1 MAHKSLVL
9 SLWNWREAVVIRKW
23 KVSIVILI
31 TQLKS
36 VAYVSHFVLFY
47 LSENSAVHVDV
58 HVCVEQSFHM
68 APILH
73 LTYDV
78 SSTLLASASSDR
90 TVKVWDTVKH
100 QCTNNLRHIKCGVV
114 RSHHSAV

>member
-1 MAHKSLVL
+1 
-9 SLWNWREAVVIRKW
+9 
-23 KVSIVILI
+23 
-31 TQLKS
+31 
-36 VAYVSHFVLFY
+36 
-47 LSENSAVHVDV
+47 
-58 HVCVEQSFHM
+58 M

-73 LTYDV
+73 LAYDV

-114 RSHHSAV
+114 R